1 MKTEIANIEQMNP
14 ATLFKAKPLLK
25 LLEAIEKE
33 VTSEVTDVDTPEGRD
48 AIKSLAYKVA
58 RSKTTLDDLGKN
70 FVSDQKAAIAAI
82 DGCRKTA
89 RDYLDDLKVR
99 VRKPLT
105 DYEEKEAKRMDKIED
120 KIREIRRLGELKG
133 ADGDPWD
140 ADMLKV
146 GLAKL
151 RSMKITKVFEEFQ
164 EEANNRKNESIVN
177 LIEAIPKREALE
189 AEFAEA
195 ARKAEEQKEA
205 DRIQRE
211 NDIASQA
218 VKDAENKA
226 QRELDQRDAA
236 EAQEKADQEKREKN
250 TRHKGAINKA
260 AASAIEEIVSRY
272 LGDGGE
278 ALEEDWGNPEEM
290 SKAIVKAIVVGNV
303 PSVTINY

>member
-25 LLEAIEKE
+25 LLDAIEKE
-33 VTSEVTDVDTPEGRD
+33 VTSEVPDVDTPEGRD

-70 FVSDQKAAIAAI
+70 FVADQKSAIAAI

-105 DYEEKEAKRMDKIED
+105 DYEEMEAKRMDKIES
-120 KIREIRRLGELKG
+120 KIREISRLGELKG
-133 ADGDPWD
+133 ADGEPWD
-140 ADMLKV
+140 ADMLKA

-164 EEANNRKNESIVN
+164 EQANNQKNESIV
-177 LIEAIPKREALE
+177 LLLDAIPKREALE
-189 AEFAEA
+189 VEWAEA
-195 ARKAEEQKEA
+195 ERKAEEQKEA

-218 VKDAENKA
+218 VKDAEGKA
-226 QRELDQRDAA
+226 QRELDEIKETEAREARDLAA
-236 EAQEKADQEKREKN
+236 RERN
-250 TRHKGAINKA
+250 TKHKGAINRGA
-260 AASAIEEIVSRY
+260 ADAITNIMGHAH
-272 LGDGGE
+272 LHKKDQ
-278 ALEEDWGNPEEM
+278 AQ
-290 SKAIVKAIVVGNV
+290 AIVKAIVQGKIPN
-303 PSVTINY
+303 VTINY